1 VKKSRA
7 EAFSDGVFAVAATV
21 LVFNLIDPRVDRDLG
36 PALLAAWPSYA
47 AYAISF
53 STIVVIWVNHHAVA
67 DALERFDR
75 ILLFL
80 NGLLLLTVAAIPFPT
95 GLLAH
100 YLQENHDQTAAA
112 VAYGLTMTA
121 MSVAFTIFNLYS
133 RRYRVSFLKLDWV
146 GLSLGVTLWPLATLS
161 ALFNVDLALSL
172 YAFVVVFYIAL
183 PIIRERRAA
192 AAALGHGGA
201 FGVAHE
207 RARAAESGGRD
218 LGEDS

>member
-1 VKKSRA
+1 
-7 EAFSDGVFAVAATV
+7 
-21 LVFNLIDPRVDRDLG
+21 
-36 PALLAAWPSYA
+36 
-47 AYAISF
+47 
-53 STIVVIWVNHHAVA
+53 
-67 DALERFDR
+67 
-75 ILLFL
+75 
-80 NGLLLLTVAAIPFPT
+80 
-95 GLLAH
+95 
-100 YLQENHDQTAAA
+100 
-112 VAYGLTMTA
+112 
-121 MSVAFTIFNLYS
+121 VAFTIFNLYS

-192 AAALGHGGA
+192 AAALGYGGA